1 MGLLHALL
9 ESIKSKLW
17 PLRPTLVT
25 TVMIIIV
32 CTTFAIGL
40 PSYFSARK
48 AIKELWLNLG
58 DQIGSSA
65 AEISQQFLNEAT
77 PPARLL
83 NNLAHDKT
91 IDLTNK
97 ELFLDIARDIIK
109 SHQVF
114 TWVAFA
120 GANGDYTAAYTLPN
134 DHYIHGTI
142 RTIESYNAVG
152 KAVTKDVELV
162 WMNDAWL
169 IDNTLT
175 TDYDP
180 RTRPFWKEGFI
191 TPEGSWSSPFADW
204 QTGRPSFAYT
214 LPYVDDK
221 GTFLGLWEIEFR
233 ADYLSEFLSKLKI
246 GHSGQAWIIT
256 DEGLIVADSSQ
267 HLNSLTSIY
276 DLKDGLLADAW
287 KALEIAGERTTEFSF
302 GDYFAYIQPFST
314 YTSLSWK
321 IMTVAPKSDF
331 LGELDFQ
338 TWITLGIG
346 ISLCILFSFCGALF
360 FGHISAQ
367 LKAVAY
373 EMVELG
379 NLRISDKVFGT
390 QETFVKEVQ
399 MMNSATDKL
408 KIGLNAFAKYVPL
421 DIVHNLILSGQP
433 ATLGGRKNEMTV
445 LFSDL
450 TNFTDLSEQ
459 LPPVRLLE
467 ILSHY
472 FTEMGLVIQEHQGLI
487 DKFIGDAIMA
497 FWGAPDPLKEH
508 AKAACTT
515 ALAMQERFST
525 LTQHWKISNM
535 PFISQRIGINTGEMI
550 VGNIGSPT
558 RMQYTVIGDAVNL
571 GSRLEGLN
579 KFYGTRILVNETTA
593 RLASPTF
600 IFRPLDWVFVKGR
613 HQTSLIYELV
623 ASAEKISPEMH
634 KAIDLYEQ
642 GLYLYRN
649 REFIKAAQKFEEA
662 HEAFA
667 SNDKPSA
674 LMAERARNYVLHPPA
689 DDWSGVTLMQEK

>member
-9 ESIKSKLW
+9 EQIKSKLW

-32 CTTFAIGL
+32 CTMFAIGV

-48 AIKELWLNLG
+48 AVKELWLNLG
-58 DQIGSSA
+58 AQIGSSA
-65 AEISQQFLNEAT
+65 AEVSQQFLNEAK
-77 PPARLL
+77 PSAHLL

-91 IDLTNK
+91 IDVINR
-97 ELFLDIARDIIK
+97 ERFLDVARDIIK
-109 SHQVF
+109 AHQMF

-134 DHYIHGTI
+134 DQNIHGTI
-142 RTIESYNAVG
+142 RTIESYDATG
-152 KAVTKDVELV
+152 KAVTKDVEMV
-162 WMNDAWL
+162 WINDKW
-169 IDNTLT
+169 ITNDTLT

-180 RTRPFWKEGFI
+180 RTRPFWKEGSI
-191 TPEGSWSSPFADW
+191 EPEGSWSSPFADW

-221 GTFLGLWEIEFR
+221 GTFQGIWEIEFR
-233 ADYLSEFLSKLKI
+233 TDRLSAFLSTLKI
-246 GHSGQAWIIT
+246 GHSGQAWIMT
-256 DEGLIVADSSQ
+256 EDGLIVAASAET
-267 HLNSLTSIY
+267 LNSLVSVY
-276 DLKDGLLADAW
+276 DLKEGLLAEAW

-302 GDYFAYIQPFST
+302 GDYFAYIQPLT
-314 YTSLSWK
+314 EYISLPWK
-321 IMTVAPKSDF
+321 IITVVPKSDF
-331 LGELDFQ
+331 LGELNFQ

-346 ISLCILFSFCGALF
+346 ISLCVLFSFCGALF
-360 FGHISAQ
+360 FGHISTQ

-379 NLRISDKVFGT
+379 NLQISDKVFGSK
-390 QETFVKEVQ
+390 ETFVKEVQ

-421 DIVHNLILSGQP
+421 DIVHNLISSGQP

-472 FTEMGLVIQEHQGLI
+472 FTEMGLVIQENQGLI

-508 AKAACTT
+508 AKAACTA

-535 PFISQRIGINTGEMI
+535 PFISQRIGINTGDMI

-593 RLASPTF
+593 RMAGPTF
-600 IFRPLDWVFVKGR
+600 TFRPLDWVFVKGR

-623 ASAEKISPEMH
+623 AYADKTSPEMR

-667 SNDKPSA
+667 NNDKPSA
-674 LMAERARNYVLHPPA
+674 LMAERARDYVLHAPA